1 MTPITIEGVI
11 LTEEL
16 IGFIK
21 QCQKDTEF
29 MYSHLEAID
38 NAITLIACDCNP
50 EKGKE
55 KEALNTIADLSF
67 LKRYIRLFERKEDK

>member
-29 MYSHLEAID
+29 MYSHL
-38 NAITLIACDCNP
+38 
-50 EKGKE
+50 
-55 KEALNTIADLSF
+55 
-67 LKRYIRLFERKEDK
+67 